1 MIRWSSAQKL
11 SIAAATPGLSAET
24 ASESN
29 LNSQRGMRLVMSCRR
44 TSSSCGHAQAA
55 SSTSTFETMFMSYL
69 FVILFGLAV
78 GSFLNVCIARLPRH
92 ESIVTPRSYCP
103 RCERPIRWYDNIPLL
118 SYLLLRGRCRDCGG
132 RISPLYPAVEI
143 ITAGLLV
150 AAWAQY
156 GPGVEFIRSALLC
169 TLLVVLIFTDLTV
182 RKIPHA
188 VTVFGTLAGLLLS
201 LLAPVDDRPLEWLL
215 QSFGVSLQGRTSS
228 FLGAVC
234 GAAFGAGLF
243 LVGGQNIARLRHKE
257 GLGFGDVTLMG
268 MVGTFLG
275 VPLTYA
281 TILSVL
287 SWPAS
292 SQ

>member
-1 MIRWSSAQKL
+1 
-11 SIAAATPGLSAET
+11 
-24 ASESN
+24 
-29 LNSQRGMRLVMSCRR
+29 
-44 TSSSCGHAQAA
+44 
-55 SSTSTFETMFMSYL
+55 MSYL

-103 RCERPIRWYDNIPLL
+103 RCERPIRWYDNIPLV

-132 RISPLYPAVEI
+132 EISPLYPAVEI

-156 GPGVEFIRSALLC
+156 GPGVEFVRSALLC
-169 TLLVVLIFTDLTV
+169 TLLVVLIFTDLTA

-234 GAAFGAGLF
+234 GAVFGAGLF
-243 LVGGQNIARLRHKE
+243 FVVGEAFARLRHKE

-275 VPLTYA
+275 VPLTYV
-281 TILSVL
+281 TILLGSLVASVVAVTL
-287 SWPAS
+287 YAVSPRFRRDYPWPYGTFLGAAAIYVS
-292 SQ
+292 LGGPALLNAYLRWGGVGR

>member
-1 MIRWSSAQKL
+1 
-11 SIAAATPGLSAET
+11 
-24 ASESN
+24 
-29 LNSQRGMRLVMSCRR
+29 
-44 TSSSCGHAQAA
+44 
-55 SSTSTFETMFMSYL
+55 MSYL

-103 RCERPIRWYDNIPLL
+103 RCERPIRWYDNIPLV

-156 GPGVEFIRSALLC
+156 GPGVEFVRSALLC

-234 GAAFGAGLF
+234 GAVFGAGLF
-243 LVGGQNIARLRHKE
+243 FVVGEAFARLRHKE

-275 VPLTYA
+275 VPLTYV
-281 TILSVL
+281 TILLGSLVASVVAVTL
-287 SWPAS
+287 YAVSPRFRRDYPWPYGTFLGAAAIYVS
-292 SQ
+292 LGGPALLNAYLRWGGVGR

>member
-1 MIRWSSAQKL
+1 
-11 SIAAATPGLSAET
+11 
-24 ASESN
+24 
-29 LNSQRGMRLVMSCRR
+29 
-44 TSSSCGHAQAA
+44 
-55 SSTSTFETMFMSYL
+55 MFMSYL

-103 RCERPIRWYDNIPLL
+103 RCGRPIRWYDNIPLV

-156 GPGVEFIRSALLC
+156 GPGVEFVRSALLC
-169 TLLVVLIFTDLTV
+169 ALLVVLIFTDLTV

-188 VTVFGTLAGLLLS
+188 VTVCGTIVGLLLS

-215 QSFGVSLQGRTSS
+215 QSFGVSLRGRTSS

-243 LVGGQNIARLRHKE
+243 FVVGEAFARLRHKE

-275 VPLTYA
+275 IPLTYV
-281 TILSVL
+281 TILLGSLVASVVAVALYAASPRFRQDYPWPYGTFLGAAAIYASLGGAALLNAYL
-287 SWPAS
+287 SWS
-292 SQ
+292 GGGR